1 MAKHQQDPAKEAY
14 WRKVLKRFATSGL
27 SVREFC
33 KREQLTE
40 SQFYAWRR
48 TIGEREDA
56 GNAQPAFV
64 PAVVTKDATHESSIA
79 VELPS
84 GCVLRFSGARVTEQ
98 EAELVIALQSRAA
111 EAAR

>member
-1 MAKHQQDPAKEAY
+1 MATHQQDPAKESY
-14 WRKVLKRFATSGL
+14 WRKVLKRFAASGL

-48 TIGEREDA
+48 TIGKRDGA
-56 GNAQPAFV
+56 GNARPAFV
-64 PAVVTKDATHESSIA
+64 PAVVTEEAARESSIA

-84 GCVLRFSGARVTEQ
+84 GCVLRFSGAHATQQV
-98 EAELVIALQSRAA
+98 ADLVIALQSRGV
-111 EAAR
+111 R

>member
-14 WRKVLKRFATSGL
+14 WRKVLKRFAASGL

-48 TIGEREDA
+48 TIGERDGA
-56 GNAQPAFV
+56 DNARPAFV
-64 PAVVTKDATHESSIA
+64 PAAVTKEAAYGSSIA
-79 VELPS
+79 IELAT
-84 GCVLRFSGARVTEQ
+84 GCVLRFSGAHATEQ
-98 EAELVIALQSRAA
+98 VADLVVALQSRGV
-111 EAAR
+111 R